1 MNYLHA
7 VISSHQDLRFHDD
20 KRNAYH
26 QAGYA
31 AAIYFGNKQ
40 KKLPAVHFQIAI
52 QRHAESGL
60 QADRFSPF
68 QDKYM
73 AKVEGGRLIQSLP
86 LSFTE
91 LSEEFSWAQQ
101 VQFRCAF
108 EADVINML
116 TGALA
121 EAKYVALRDDEAFN
135 TNLVNIPALH
145 FYGGD
150 MEIELVTEYM
160 ACFVEDQTER
170 ELKLGE
176 LYLAAYNFV
185 NQRSNW
191 CAISALADYIWD
203 EPEGIISCEDVISLL
218 KSRLAG

>member
-1 MNYLHA
+1 MNYLHT
-7 VISSHQDLRFHDD
+7 VINSHQDLRFHDD

-52 QRHAESGL
+52 QGQGESSQHKG
-60 QADRFSPF
+60 RFTPF
-68 QDKYM
+68 QDKYT

-86 LSFTE
+86 LSFAE
-91 LSEEFSWAQQ
+91 LTQDLSWSEKE
-101 VQFRCAF
+101 QFCCAF
-108 EADVINML
+108 EADIINML
-116 TGALA
+116 AGALA
-121 EAKYVALRDDEAFN
+121 EAKYVALQDDEAFN

-145 FYGGD
+145 YYGGD
-150 MEIELVTEYM
+150 SEIELVTEYM
-160 ACFVEDQTER
+160 ACFMEDQAER
-170 ELKLGE
+170 DLKLGE

-191 CAISALADYIWD
+191 CAISALADYIQD
-203 EPEGIISCEDVISLL
+203 EPEGIVSCEAVISLL
-218 KSRLAG
+218 KSRLAA